1 MSKNNFSIW
10 RKVLRMSN
18 PPFNII
24 KFLKELSKKEI
35 KFKDDNSNEFYEK
48 KYGNVEGSKQ
58 ALGLMNREV
67 VLDEKDEEASNFD
80 YSKFD
85 PDAILTNK
93 TEQVYVSKYNY
104 EIPPDEDFL

>member
-1 MSKNNFSIW
+1 MLGIF
-10 RKVLRMSN
+10 N

-24 KFLKELSKKEI
+24 KFLKDLSNKV
-35 KFKDDNSNEFYEK
+35 DNSNEFYEK
-48 KYGNVEGSKQ
+48 KYGNLEGSKQ

-67 VLDEKDEEASNFD
+67 VLEGKDEEASNFD

-93 TEQVYVSKYNY
+93 SEQVYVSKYNY
-104 EIPPDEDFL
+104 KIPPDERFPI